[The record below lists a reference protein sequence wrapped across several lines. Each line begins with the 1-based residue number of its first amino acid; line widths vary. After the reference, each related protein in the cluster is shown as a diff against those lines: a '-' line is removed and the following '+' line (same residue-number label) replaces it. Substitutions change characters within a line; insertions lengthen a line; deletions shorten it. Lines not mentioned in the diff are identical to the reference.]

1 MAHILPQ
8 GLPNEVCAS
17 GDLFNN
23 HKNKKRGSTSRRYL
37 NLGNLELVHGPWE
50 QDYDLSLT

>member
-23 HKNKKRGSTSRRYL
+23 HKSKKRGSTSRRYL